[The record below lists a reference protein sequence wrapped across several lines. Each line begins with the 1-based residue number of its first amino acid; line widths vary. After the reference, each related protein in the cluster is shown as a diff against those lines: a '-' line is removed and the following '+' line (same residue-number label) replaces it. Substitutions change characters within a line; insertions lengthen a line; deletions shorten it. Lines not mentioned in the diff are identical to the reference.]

1 MKSTAARIP
10 WRSATR
16 IMLFY
21 TVLSLVWFFFSN
33 HFLPDTLTKDES
45 IFENLG
51 FWVTLTTFI
60 TGMTVS
66 TYFLYFC
73 RQIYR
78 QHQQEIQLKVA
89 ERDRFLNRFFDL
101 PLLGMAITANK
112 HGDWIRFNDHL
123 CTLFQLPRE
132 ELYHF
137 NLMALTHPD
146 DRVRDGIEW
155 EKMKQGESDGYRREK
170 RFVLRNGSILYAI
183 IDSRCIRDT
192 QGNLECIINVIED
205 ITARKNSEFYLIRQN
220 NLYDM
225 LSQTNQVIVRCQ
237 EKQQLLE
244 NICRIAVQHGGFV
257 FAWIR
262 LDPLHQTECCHHPIK
277 YGQDSGFLRYVEE
290 FQREHCIATK
300 KEPRHLLP
308 SDRVMEIGQHLI
320 INDFQADPT
329 AEPLRQAAEDAGFR
343 SAGYLV
349 LKEQG
354 TVIGTLNLYADE
366 ADFFTPEV
374 LYTLND
380 MIMDV
385 TYALDTINQAQERAI
400 ALTALQNASEVIDAS
415 PTVLFRW
422 QPNSSWKM
430 EYVSSNV
437 QRWGY
442 RAEDFISG
450 TLTMSD
456 LLHPDDLQKVWAEV
470 IHHIERRH
478 REYSL
483 ECRIK
488 TADGQYLWVEN
499 HVTTSFDRRG
509 RPTSLTGVM
518 TDITLQKNNEFQL
531 RQAAIV
537 FESTQEGI
545 IITDADHKIIKI
557 NRAFIDL
564 FGYEE
569 HELINQHRRI
579 LNSGKHNEYFLETVQ
594 RSLDTYG
601 LWRGEVWS
609 QRKDQKILPMMAS
622 INPVRDD
629 TGKLL
634 YYISIYSDI
643 SQLKDSEARLEHM
656 ALHDPLTGLPN
667 RAMLTKQLAAAL
679 VEAEEKNNRIA
690 LLMLDLDHF
699 KNVNDSFG
707 HHFGDE
713 LLHQVSD
720 RLKQQLRSTDIVC
733 RLGGD
738 EFTVL
743 MKNNPHPEDVSILAG
758 KIIEALHQ
766 PFTLSND
773 RAVMIG
779 TSIGIS
785 LYPEHGKTADVLM
798 QQADTAMY
806 QAKQE
811 GRDGY
816 RYFSEAL
823 FLKAKARIELEQRL
837 HRAITGNEFQLFFQ
851 PQIELKTNHV
861 IGAEVL
867 LRWNDPEYGV
877 IPPTEFISV
886 AEETGLI
893 QNIGEWVLYEACQ
906 QGAIW
911 LEAGLPAIHL
921 AVNLSPLQLH
931 HGDVEDTIKLIL
943 QNTGFPA
950 ELLELELTES
960 ALMEQPDEAALIL
973 QGLRQHGIRIA
984 IDDFG
989 TGYSSLAYLKQFPL
1003 DVLKIDKRFVDDI
1016 PHEQDDME
1024 IAASIVAMGHSLR
1037 LTVLAE
1043 GVENQEQFDF
1053 LKAQGCDYYQGY
1065 FSSEPLSAEAFADYL
1080 KAQSLITAPVI
1091 QAEAVFETIKSE

>member
-1 MKSTAARIP
+1 MKSTTARIP
-10 WRSATR
+10 LRSATR

-21 TVLSLVWFFFSN
+21 TVLSLIWFFFSN
-33 HFLPDTLTKDES
+33 HILPIALTKDES
-45 IFENLG
+45 LLGSLG

-60 TGMTVS
+60 TGMTAS
-66 TYFLYFC
+66 SYFLYFC
-73 RQIYR
+73 RQKYR
-78 QHQQEIQLKVA
+78 QHQQEIKLKVA

-112 HGDWIRFNDHL
+112 NGDWIRFNDHL
-123 CTLFQLPRE
+123 CTLFNLTRE
-132 ELYHF
+132 ELYRF

-146 DRVRDGIEW
+146 DRARDDIEW
-155 EKMKQGESDGYRREK
+155 EKMKQGESEGYRREK
-170 RFVLRNGSILYAI
+170 RFVLRDGSVLYAI
-183 IDSRCIRDT
+183 VDSRCIRDT
-192 QGNLECIINVIED
+192 HGGLECIINVIED

-220 NLYDM
+220 NLYNM

-237 EKQQLLE
+237 NKKQLLE
-244 NICRIAVQHGGFV
+244 NICRIAVQHGGFA

-262 LDPLHQTECCHHPIK
+262 LDPLHQASCCYHPIK
-277 YGQDSGFLRYVEE
+277 YGQDAGFLTAIEE
-290 FQREHCIATK
+290 YQHQYYK
-300 KEPRHLLP
+300 PGLQEPENLLP
-308 SDRVMEIGQHLI
+308 SDRVMKTGQHLI
-320 INDFQADPT
+320 INDFQEDRTEA
-329 AEPLRQAAEDAGFR
+329 PLRISAEASGFR

-349 LKEQG
+349 LREQG
-354 TVIGTLNLYADE
+354 TIIGTLNLYSDE
-366 ADFFTPEV
+366 PGVFTPEV

-385 TYALDTINQAQERAI
+385 TFALDTINQAEERAI

-422 QPNSSWKM
+422 QPNSSWKL

-442 RAEDFISG
+442 KANDFISG
-450 TLTMSD
+450 ELTMSD
-456 LLHPDDLQKVWAEV
+456 LLHPDDLQRVWAEV

-488 TADGQYLWVEN
+488 TAEGHYLWVEN
-499 HVTTSFDRRG
+499 HVTTAFDRRG

-518 TDITLQKNNEFQL
+518 TDISQQKADEFQL

-537 FESTQEGI
+537 FESTREGI
-545 IITDADHKIIKI
+545 IITDAEHKIIKV
-557 NRAFIDL
+557 NRAFLDL

-569 HELINQHRRI
+569 QELLHQHRRI
-579 LNSGKHNEYFLETVQ
+579 LNSGKHNDYFLDTVQ
-594 RSLDTYG
+594 KSLDTYG

-609 QRKDQKILPMMAS
+609 QRKDHKILPMMTS

-634 YYISIYSDI
+634 YYISIYTDI

-667 RAMLTKQLAAAL
+667 RAMLTKQLGLAL
-679 VEAEEKNNRIA
+679 HEAEQSQRRIA

-707 HHFGDE
+707 HHYGDE

-720 RLKQQLRSTDIVC
+720 RLKHQLRSTDIVC

-743 MKNNPHPEDVSILAG
+743 MKNNPNLDDVSILAN
-758 KIIEALHQ
+758 KIIDTLHQ
-766 PFTLSND
+766 PFTLSNE
-773 RAVMIG
+773 RSVLIG

-785 LYPEHGKTADVLM
+785 LYPEHGQTADVLM

-811 GRDGY
+811 GRDDY

-823 FLKAKARIELEQRL
+823 FQKAKARLELEQRL
-837 HRAITGNEFQLFFQ
+837 HRAITGQEFQLFFQ
-851 PQIELKTNHV
+851 PQIELKTNQV

-877 IPPTEFISV
+877 IPPSEFITV

-893 QNIGEWVLYEACQ
+893 QNIGEWVLFEACR
-906 QGAIW
+906 QGALW
-911 LEAGLPAIHL
+911 LEAGLPSIHL

-931 HGDVEDTIKLIL
+931 HGAVEDMIKLIL
-943 QNTGFPA
+943 KNTGFPA
-950 ELLELELTES
+950 ANLELELTES
-960 ALMEQPDEAALIL
+960 ALMEQPDEAAHIL

-1043 GVENQEQFDF
+1043 GVENQEQLDF
-1053 LKAQGCDYYQGY
+1053 LKQQGCDYYQGY
-1065 FSSEPLSAEAFADYL
+1065 FGSEPLSATAFEDYL
-1080 KAQSLITAPVI
+1080 KAQTLITQDTSI
-1091 QAEAVFETIKSE
+1091 TCTL

>member
-1 MKSTAARIP
+1 MKSTAAKIP
-10 WRSATR
+10 LRSATR

-21 TVLSLVWFFFSN
+21 TVLSLIWFFFSN
-33 HFLPDTLTKDES
+33 HFLPVSLTKDES
-45 IFENLG
+45 LIGSLG
-51 FWVTLTTFI
+51 FWVTITTFV

-73 RQIYR
+73 RQQFR
-78 QHQQEIQLKVA
+78 QHQHEMKLKVA

-112 HGDWIRFNDHL
+112 NGDWIRFNDHL
-123 CTLFQLPRE
+123 CTLFNLTRE
-132 ELYHF
+132 ELYRF

-146 DRVRDGIEW
+146 DRTRDGIEW

-170 RFVLRNGSILYAI
+170 RFVLRDGSVLYTI
-183 IDSRCIRDT
+183 IDSRCIRDP
-192 QGNLECIINVIED
+192 QGDLECIINVIED

-237 EKQQLLE
+237 NKKQLLE
-244 NICRIAVQHGGFV
+244 NICRIAVQHGGFA

-262 LDPLHQTECCHHPIK
+262 LDPLHQTTCCQHPIK
-277 YGQDSGFLRYVEE
+277 YGQDAGFLSYIEE
-290 FQREHCIATK
+290 YQRQHCTIEQ
-300 KEPRHLLP
+300 KEPDDLLP
-308 SDRVMEIGQHLI
+308 SDRVMKTGQHLI
-320 INDFQADPT
+320 INDFQEDLT
-329 AEPLRQAAEDAGFR
+329 AEPLRISAEASGFR

-349 LKEQG
+349 LREQG
-354 TVIGTLNLYADE
+354 TVIGTLNLYSDE
-366 ADFFTPEV
+366 PGVFTPEV

-385 TYALDTINQAQERAI
+385 TFALDTINQAEERAI

-422 QPNSSWKM
+422 QPNSSWKL

-442 RAEDFISG
+442 KANDFISG
-450 TLTMSD
+450 ELTMSD
-456 LLHPDDLQKVWAEV
+456 LLHPDDLQRVWAEV

-483 ECRIK
+483 ECRIQ
-488 TADGQYLWVEN
+488 TAEGHYLWVEN
-499 HVTTSFDRRG
+499 HVTTAFDRRG
-509 RPTSLTGVM
+509 RPISLTGVM
-518 TDITLQKNNEFQL
+518 TDISQQKADEFQL

-537 FESTQEGI
+537 FESTREGI
-545 IITDADHKIIKI
+545 IITDAEHKIIKV
-557 NRAFIDL
+557 NRAFLDL

-569 HELINQHRRI
+569 QELLNQHRRI
-579 LNSGKHNEYFLETVQ
+579 LYSGKHNDYFLDTVQ
-594 RSLDTYG
+594 KSLDTYG

-609 QRKDQKILPMMAS
+609 QRKDNKILPMMAS

-634 YYISIYSDI
+634 YYISIYTDI

-667 RAMLTKQLAAAL
+667 RAMLTKQLGQAL
-679 VEAEEKNNRIA
+679 HEAEQSHSRIA

-707 HHFGDE
+707 HHYGDE

-720 RLKQQLRSTDIVC
+720 RLKHQLRSTDIVC

-743 MKNNPHPEDVSILAG
+743 MKNNPNLDDVSILAN

-766 PFTLSND
+766 PFTLSNE
-773 RAVMIG
+773 RNVLIG

-785 LYPEHGKTADVLM
+785 LYPEHGLTADVLM

-811 GRDGY
+811 GRDDY
-816 RYFSEAL
+816 RYFSEEL
-823 FLKAKARIELEQRL
+823 FQKAKARLELEQRL
-837 HRAITGNEFQLFFQ
+837 HRAITGQEFQLFFQ
-851 PQIELKTNHV
+851 PQIELKTNQV

-877 IPPTEFISV
+877 IPPSEFISV

-893 QNIGEWVLYEACQ
+893 QNIGEWVLFEACR

-911 LEAGLPAIHL
+911 LEAGLPSIHL

-931 HGDVEDTIKLIL
+931 HGAVEDMIKLIL

-950 ELLELELTES
+950 ANLELELTES
-960 ALMEQPDEAALIL
+960 ALMEQPDEAAYIL

-1043 GVENQEQFDF
+1043 GVENQEQLDF
-1053 LKAQGCDYYQGY
+1053 LKKQGCDYYQGY
-1065 FSSEPLSAEAFADYL
+1065 FSSEPLSATAFEDFL
-1080 KAQSLITAPVI
+1080 KAQTLITQDADM
-1091 QAEAVFETIKSE
+1091 TCSL